1 MRHHQQKNE
10 EEVGFEESSGDDSKT
25 PLTSRMDK
33 QTTANMTA
41 FLNVVRQSVGAF
53 DPFLQGNANEYTGEQ
68 QQQQTQPGKAM
79 GNHHQQHQQQQQ
91 RRAYRDHPDVYSP
104 THFSATHAQIP
115 TRRRSKS
122 EDSHIVLPPDNA
134 TRMRCYRLN
143 LDCAPDTTGRNEG
156 LHHLGPIA
164 CTRQRHSWGG
174 GAPHIGESVS
184 EDSSAGNGTDIAVS
198 TAKIFRGLTIGRD
211 GTVTSRKMRGS
222 SGPRGK
228 ADEKSRQAA
237 KIDKAKDLV
246 EQAVKKKK
254 GSNTEDDSKMIS
266 LVIMGE
272 YDDMKHLVRDGSK
285 KLKDA
290 EGLPDETLLSINRH
304 RHQQDNNFGSQ
315 NPHST
320 RKRANGSHY
329 SPAKARHR
337 NPQQQVSTI
346 NSPSSASQ
354 TPKLKGHPRDTQR
367 RTPRNGNAA
376 GSGGRFSHVHDQCNE
391 FPIFGGGDSDW
402 SEALGFSKGFN
413 SIWNCGGNGENTNGT
428 MSPDPTNNGNTNN
441 TGRYEGEVRDDGGA
455 VTIKYERMGRDGSGR
470 DMHMQMGKSSSGRKN
485 KGGNDIVVV

>member
-1 MRHHQQKNE
+1 
-10 EEVGFEESSGDDSKT
+10 
-25 PLTSRMDK
+25 
-33 QTTANMTA
+33 
-41 FLNVVRQSVGAF
+41 
-53 DPFLQGNANEYTGEQ
+53 
-68 QQQQTQPGKAM
+68 
-79 GNHHQQHQQQQQ
+79 
-91 RRAYRDHPDVYSP
+91 
-104 THFSATHAQIP
+104 
-115 TRRRSKS
+115 
-122 EDSHIVLPPDNA
+122 
-134 TRMRCYRLN
+134 MRCYRLN

-164 CTRQRHSWGG
+164 CSRQRHSWGG
-174 GAPHIGESVS
+174 GAPHICDSVS

-254 GSNTEDDSKMIS
+254 GSNTEDDANMIS

-290 EGLPDETLLSINRH
+290 EGLPDETLLSINRP
-304 RHQQDNNFGSQ
+304 RHQHDNNFGLLNSQ
-315 NPHST
+315 SA
-320 RKRANGSHY
+320 RKRQSSGFQHSQPKPRR
-329 SPAKARHR
+329 SP
-337 NPQQQVSTI
+337 PQQVNTI
-346 NSPSSASQ
+346 NSPSASSQ

-376 GSGGRFSHVHDQCNE
+376 GSGGRFSHVHDQCHE
-391 FPIFGGGDSDW
+391 LPIFGGGDSDW

-441 TGRYEGEVRDDGGA
+441 TGRYDNNEVRDDGA
-455 VTIKYERMGRDGSGR
+455 PVTIKYDRMSRDGR
-470 DMHMQMGKSSSGRKN
+470 EHMQTGKSSSGRKN
-485 KGGNDIVVV
+485 KGVNDVTVK